1 MPAVDPGT
9 VHNPLG
15 STPVA
20 NALRWWLDELTALG
34 ADLAATLRIAAAS
47 ALVVELGARGGWSL
61 VRETRAA
68 RTVLGTVDAERLDDE
83 AVRRTLRRLLGHGKP
98 ETVAVLLPAT
108 AVLTRVI
115 RLPVG
120 AAPDLASIL
129 EFEIGRHTP
138 FTAERAYYRH
148 RVLGRATAAG
158 TIEVELRVAP
168 RELIDATM
176 RRLAAVGLS
185 TTTVTAIDTPPRE
198 RPRASLMPTGTRP
211 VAVWTLGNCVRVGVV
226 GVAAVAALLA
236 PVAVAHL
243 RLDGI
248 ARDIGALRPTV
259 ERRLVEHD
267 RDLRQRAALDAV
279 VAAKCAS
286 PATVELLAAL
296 THALPDGS
304 WLTSLQLSGRDLVI
318 EGYAPAAA
326 ALVRPLE
333 LAGPFSQVGYRAPI
347 TRDPQTAREHFQLDI
362 RLAERT
368 P

>member
-9 VHNPLG
+9 INDPLG
-15 STPVA
+15 STPIA
-20 NALRWWLDELTALG
+20 NVLRWWLDELSALG
-34 ADLAATLRIAAAS
+34 ADLAATLRLAATTG
-47 ALVVELGARGGWSL
+47 LVIELGARGGWSL
-61 VRETRAA
+61 VREARSGRA
-68 RTVLGTVDAERLDDE
+68 VLGTVDAERLDDE

-98 ETVAVLLPAT
+98 EAVAVLLPAT

-120 AAPDLASIL
+120 AARDLASIL

-168 RELIDATM
+168 RELIDATL

-185 TTTVTAIDTPPRE
+185 ATTVTAVDTPPRE
-198 RPRASLMPTGTRP
+198 RPRASLMPTATRP
-211 VAVWTLGNCVRVGVV
+211 AAVWTIGNRIRI
-226 GVAAVAALLA
+226 GVAAAALVTALLA
-236 PVAVAHL
+236 PIAVADL
-243 RLDGI
+243 RLAGI
-248 ARDIGALRPTV
+248 ARDIGVLRPTV
-259 ERRLVEHD
+259 ERRLVEQE
-267 RDLRQRAALDAV
+267 RDLRQRAALAAV
-279 VAAKCAS
+279 VAAKRAS
-286 PATVELLAAL
+286 PATVELL
-296 THALPDGS
+296 GS

-333 LAGPFSQVGYRAPI
+333 LAGPFAQVGYRAPI
-347 TRDPQTAREHFQLDI
+347 TRDPQSAREHFQFDI
-362 RLAERT
+362 RLAERA

>member
-9 VHNPLG
+9 VNDPLG

-34 ADLAATLRIAAAS
+34 ADVAATLRIAASS

-61 VRETRAA
+61 VRETRSGRA
-68 RTVLGTVDAERLDDE
+68 VLGTVDAERLDDE

-98 ETVAVLLPAT
+98 EAIAVLLPAT
-108 AVLTRVI
+108 AVLTRAI
-115 RLPVG
+115 RLPV
-120 AAPDLASIL
+120 AAARDLPSIL
-129 EFEIGRHTP
+129 EFEIARHTP

-148 RVLGRATAAG
+148 RLLGRATAAG

-168 RELIDATM
+168 RELIDTTL

-185 TTTVTAIDTPPRE
+185 TTTVTAVDTPPRD
-198 RPRASLMPTGTRP
+198 RPRASLMPTETRP
-211 VAVWTLGNCVRVGVV
+211 AVIWTLGNRIRV
-226 GVAAVAALLA
+226 GVAAGALVAALLA
-236 PVAVAHL
+236 PIAVAHL
-243 RLDGI
+243 RLAGI

-259 ERRLVEHD
+259 ERRLTEQE
-267 RDLRQRAALDAV
+267 RDLRQRTALDAV
-279 VAAKCAS
+279 VAIKRAA
-286 PATVELLAAL
+286 PATVELLGAL

-304 WLTSLQLSGRDLVI
+304 WLTSLQLTGRDLVI

-333 LAGPFSQVGYRAPI
+333 LAGPFAQVGYRAPI
-347 TRDPQTAREHFQLDI
+347 TRDPQSAREHFQFDM
-362 RLAERT
+362 RLAE
-368 P
+368 PAP